1 MENKKQS
8 SVDWLKDEL
17 EELFI
22 STPYLNWDAIF
33 NKAKEIHKEETILFA
48 HNYHKYLEK
57 QKKGISGAMVEMD
70 AEQYYNKTFI
80 Q

>member
-33 NKAKEIHKEETILFA
+33 NKAKQMHKEEVETAYGIGAYSYTDTNLSA
-48 HNYHKYLEK
+48 DKIA
-57 QKKGISGAMVEMD
+57 KKSN
-70 AEQYYNKTFI
+70 YYNETFI
-80 Q
+80 E